1 MEVTSCY
8 TFSRPNFHVIEES
21 TLSMRTEQARPVRL
35 QDYRSPD
42 WLVDE
47 VRLDVSLHPTE
58 SRVTSELR
66 LRPNP
71 DNAPAPLVLDGDG
84 LTLASVRIDGRAL
97 PDADF
102 AATPDRL
109 TIAQP
114 PQRPFTLTI
123 ETLVDPS
130 ANTQLMGLYRS
141 SNTYCTQCEAEG
153 FRRITYFPD
162 RPDVMAIYTTRIEA
176 DKAQA
181 PVLLANGN
189 LVESG
194 DLPAGRHYAVW
205 HDPFPKPSYLF
216 AMVGGTLAC
225 VEDEFITM
233 SGRKVTLQ
241 IYVEPGKEDRCGY
254 AMDALKRSMRWDE
267 EAFGREY
274 DLDIFMIVAVSDF
287 NMGAMENKG
296 LNVFNDRYVLASPE
310 TAVDGDFAAIEA
322 IIAHEYFHNWT
333 GNRITC
339 RDWFQ
344 LCLKEGL
351 TVYRDQEFSADM
363 RSRAVERIGDV
374 RNLRTHQFVEDA
386 GPLAHPVRPELY
398 HEINNFYTTTIYEK
412 GAEVVRMLRVLLGRE
427 AFRKGMDLYF
437 DRHDG
442 EAATIEQFVRCFADV
457 SGRDLSQFMRWY
469 SQAGTPDV
477 VADGQY
483 DSAAQ
488 TYRLQLSQSL
498 APTPGQPVKQPMV
511 IPLKLGLVGADGAD
525 LPLKVGGKP
534 AADVLTLT
542 ESSQT
547 IVYEDVPERPVLSIN
562 REFSAPVKLT
572 TNLSA
577 EDLRRLAASD
587 SDAFNRWQAVQ
598 TLATRLLL
606 KNVGLVRNGASMV
619 LDDGLLAALGAILSD
634 TRLEPAF
641 ISLAL
646 GMPTEADIA
655 REVGRDVDPDAN
667 FAARAHLRSA
677 IGGALAAKLAATYDT
692 LTSTAPYS
700 PDAASAGRRSLRNAS
715 LDLLAST
722 GEATAIARAMS
733 QYQRADN
740 MTDRMAALAT
750 LSLQDRPERAE
761 ALQDFGKRYE
771 SDPLIIDKWLGLQ
784 AMIPEAGTLA
794 RVRSLTT
801 HPAFSMNNPN
811 RVRALI
817 GSFAHGNATQFNR
830 ADGAG
835 YDFIADAVLTLDTK
849 NPQVAARLATA
860 FRSWRALESARRVK
874 AEAALQRIADAST
887 LSADVRDIVSRALAP
902 V

>member
-1 MEVTSCY
+1 
-8 TFSRPNFHVIEES
+8 
-21 TLSMRTEQARPVRL
+21 MRTEHARPVRL
-35 QDYRSPD
+35 QDYRPPD

-47 VRLDVSLHPTE
+47 VRLDISLHPTAT
-58 SRVTSELR
+58 RVRSELS

-71 DNAPAPLVLDGDG
+71 ETAPAPLVLDGDS
-84 LTLASVRIDGRAL
+84 LTLAVVLVDGRPL
-97 PDADF
+97 PDAAF
-102 AATPDRL
+102 VSTPDRL

-123 ETLVDPS
+123 ETIVDPS

-141 SNTYCTQCEAEG
+141 SGTYCTQCEAEG

-162 RPDVMAIYTTRIEA
+162 RPDVMAVYTTRIEA
-176 DKAQA
+176 DRAQA

-216 AMVGGTLAC
+216 AMVGGALAC
-225 VEDEFITM
+225 VDDEFITM
-233 SGRKVTLQ
+233 SGRKVALK

-296 LNVFNDRYVLASPE
+296 LNVFNDRYVLASPD
-310 TAVDGDFAAIEA
+310 TAVDGDYAAIEA

-374 RNLRTHQFVEDA
+374 RNLRAHQFVEDA
-386 GPLAHPVRPELY
+386 GPLAHPVRPEVY
-398 HEINNFYTTTIYEK
+398 HEINNFYTTTVYEK
-412 GAEVVRMLRVLLGRE
+412 GAEVVRMLKALLGT
-427 AFRKGMDLYF
+427 ADFRKGMDLYL

-442 EAATIEQFVRCFADV
+442 EAATVEQFVRCFADA
-457 SGRDLSQFMRWY
+457 SGHDLSQFMRWY

-477 VADGQY
+477 VVDGEY
-483 DSAAQ
+483 DAANK
-488 TYRLQLSQSL
+488 TYTLHLTQALS
-498 APTPGQPVKQPMV
+498 PTPGQPVKEPMV
-511 IPLKLGLVGADGAD
+511 IPLRTGLVGADGTD
-525 LPLKVGGKP
+525 LPLRSGGKP
-534 AADVLTLT
+534 VPDVLTLT
-542 ESSQT
+542 EPSQI
-547 IVYEDVPERPVLSIN
+547 IVYQEVAERPVLSIN

-572 TNLSA
+572 ANLSA
-577 EDLRRLAASD
+577 DDLRRLAAHD
-587 SDAFNRWQAVQ
+587 SDAFNRWQALQ

-606 KNVGLVRNGASMV
+606 RNVRLVRVGQPQAS
-619 LDDGLLAALGAILSD
+619 DDGLIAALAAILAD

-641 ISLAL
+641 VAL
-646 GMPTEADIA
+646 CLSMPTESDIA
-655 REVGRDVDPDAN
+655 REIGRDVDPGAN
-667 FAARAHLRSA
+667 FTARMYLRSA
-677 IGGALAAKLAATYDT
+677 IGSALATQLAATYDM
-692 LTSTAPYS
+692 LTNTAPYS
-700 PDAASAGRRSLRNAS
+700 PDAASAGRRALRNTA
-715 LDLLAST
+715 LDLLAAT
-722 GEATAIARAMS
+722 GEPAALARAMM
-733 QYQRADN
+733 QYRTADN
-740 MTDRMAALAT
+740 MTDRMTALAT
-750 LSLQDRPERAE
+750 LSLHDRPERTA
-761 ALQDFGKRYE
+761 ALQDFYERYQG
-771 SDPLIIDKWLGLQ
+771 DPLVIDKWLGLQ
-784 AMIPEAGTLA
+784 AMIPERGTLD
-794 RVRSLTT
+794 RVRALTA

-817 GSFAHGNATQFNR
+817 GSYAHGNATQFNR
-830 ADGAG
+830 PDGAG
-835 YDFIADAVLTLDTK
+835 YDFVAEAVLTLDTK

-860 FRSWRALESARRVK
+860 LRSWRALEAGRRAK
-874 AEAALQRIADAST
+874 AETALRRIAAAST
-887 LSADVRDIVSRALAP
+887 LSADVNDIVNRALAP

>member
-1 MEVTSCY
+1 
-8 TFSRPNFHVIEES
+8 
-21 TLSMRTEQARPVRL
+21 MRTEQAQPVRL
-35 QDYRSPD
+35 QDYRRPD

-47 VRLDVSLHPTE
+47 VRLDISLHPTA
-58 SRVTSELR
+58 SRVRSELR

-71 DNAPAPLVLDGDG
+71 DTTPAPIVLDGDG
-84 LTLASVRIDGRAL
+84 LTLGSVLVDGRAL
-97 PDADF
+97 PDAAF
-102 AATPDRL
+102 VATPDRL

-123 ETLVDPS
+123 ETAVDPS

-141 SNTYCTQCEAEG
+141 SGTYCTQCEAEG

-162 RPDVMAIYTTRIEA
+162 RPDVMAVYTTRIEA

-205 HDPFPKPSYLF
+205 RDPFPKPSYLF
-216 AMVGGTLAC
+216 AMVAGNLGC
-225 VEDEFITM
+225 VSDEFVTM
-233 SGRKVTLQ
+233 SGRKVALK
-241 IYVEPGKEDRCGY
+241 IYVEPGKEERCGY

-274 DLDIFMIVAVSDF
+274 DLDVFMIVAVSDF

-296 LNVFNDRYVLASPE
+296 LNVFNDRYVLASPD
-310 TAVDGDFAAIEA
+310 TAVDADYAAIEA
-322 IIAHEYFHNWT
+322 IIAHECFHNWT

-374 RNLRTHQFVEDA
+374 RNLRAHQFVEDA

-398 HEINNFYTTTIYEK
+398 HEINNFYTTTVYEK
-412 GAEVVRMLRVLLGRE
+412 GAEVVRMLRVLLGME

-442 EAATIEQFVRCFADV
+442 EAATIEQFIRCFSDA
-457 SGRDLSQFMRWY
+457 SGRDLGQFMLWY
-469 SQAGTPDV
+469 SQAGTPEV
-477 VADGQY
+477 IADGRH
-483 DSAAQ
+483 DEASK
-488 TYRLQLSQSL
+488 TFTLQLSQSL
-498 APTPGQPVKQPMV
+498 APTPGQSEKQPMV
-511 IPLKLGLVGADGAD
+511 IPLRVGLVGTGGAD
-525 LPLKVGGKP
+525 IALRSGGSP
-534 AADVLTLT
+534 AADVITL
-542 ESSQT
+542 SQPSQT
-547 IVYEDVPERPVLSIN
+547 IVYEDVAERPVLSIN

-572 TNLSA
+572 ANLSA
-577 EDLRRLAASD
+577 EDLRRLAAHD

-606 KNVGLVRNGASMV
+606 KNVAHLRAGESLAS
-619 LDDGLLAALGAILSD
+619 DDGLLAALNAILID
-634 TRLEPAF
+634 PQLEPAF
-641 ISLAL
+641 VALSLT
-646 GMPTEADIA
+646 MPIEADIA
-655 REVGRDVDPDAN
+655 RELARDIDPSAN
-667 FAARAHLRSA
+667 FSARAQLRSA
-677 IGGALAAKLAATYDT
+677 IGSALAAPLAATYGSLASDV
-692 LTSTAPYS
+692 PYS
-700 PDAASAGRRSLRNAS
+700 PDAASAGRRALRNTA
-715 LDLLAST
+715 LDLLAAT
-722 GEATAIARAMS
+722 GQPPAIARAMA
-733 QYQRADN
+733 QYRQADN

-750 LSLQDRPERAE
+750 LSLHDRPERVE
-761 ALQDFGKRYE
+761 ALQDFYERYE
-771 SDPLIIDKWLGLQ
+771 SNPLVIDKWLGLQ
-784 AMIPEAGTLA
+784 AMIPESGTLD
-794 RVRSLTT
+794 RVRTLMA

-811 RVRALI
+811 RVRALV

-835 YDFIADAVLTLDTK
+835 YDFVADAVLMLDSK

-860 FRSWRALESARRVK
+860 FRSWRALEAGRRAR
-874 AEAALQRIADAST
+874 AEAALRRIAIASA
-887 LSADVRDIVSRALAP
+887 LSADVKDIVSRALADGT
-902 V
+902 